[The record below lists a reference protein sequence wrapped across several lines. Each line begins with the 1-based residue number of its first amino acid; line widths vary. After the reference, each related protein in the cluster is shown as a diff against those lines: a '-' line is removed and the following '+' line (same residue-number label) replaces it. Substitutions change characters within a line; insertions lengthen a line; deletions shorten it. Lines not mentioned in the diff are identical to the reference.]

1 MNDVITIEN
10 TEMQIRE
17 YKGQR
22 VVTFKDIDAV
32 HGNKAGTA
40 KRNFTRNKKHFIEN
54 EDFIVATRNISKRD
68 NLSLLNI
75 DVPTRGITLLT
86 ESGYLLI
93 AKSFTDDLS
102 WKVQRQLVNAYFKV
116 REVQK
121 EPYYKEPLAEDFTP
135 RVPIVSD
142 WYERNKGRMYRLCRD
157 SGNSRSYLYHCIL
170 NRLSERYD
178 LNAAREIYKNEV
190 GNYPEYPI
198 DIVKYFPELEQDA
211 DKILDRIER
220 ITYRQKGKGA
230 NKSPS
235 ILKYSFQYVTI
246 AATSDESLGQPIVN
260 NFRIGNFQ
268 NLYQRYTDIVADS
281 NERGK
286 PHIFRFLVDDI
297 IHSLV

>member
-17 YKGQR
+17 YNGER

-32 HGNKAGTA
+32 HGNKSGTA

-54 EDFIVATRNISKRD
+54 EDFVIATRDLLKGD

-121 EPYYKEPLAEDFTP
+121 EPYYTEPLADDFTP

-178 LNAAREIYKNEV
+178 LDAAREIYKNEV
-190 GNYPEYPI
+190 GKYPEYPI

-211 DKILDRIER
+211 DRFLDRIER
-220 ITYRQKGKGA
+220 MTYR
-230 NKSPS
+230 
-235 ILKYSFQYVTI
+235 
-246 AATSDESLGQPIVN
+246 
-260 NFRIGNFQ
+260 
-268 NLYQRYTDIVADS
+268 
-281 NERGK
+281 
-286 PHIFRFLVDDI
+286 
-297 IHSLV
+297 

>member
-17 YKGQR
+17 YNGER
-22 VVTFKDIDAV
+22 VVTFKDIDTV
-32 HGNKAGTA
+32 HQRADGTA
-40 KRNFTRNKKHFIEN
+40 SRNFRKNKKHFIEGV
-54 EDFIVATRNISKRD
+54 DYIRRNSSEAKREY
-68 NLSLLNI
+68 NI
-75 DVPTRGITLLT
+75 IAPNGLTLVT
-86 ESGYLLI
+86 ESGYLLLV
-93 AKSFTDDLS
+93 KSFTDDLS
-102 WKVQRQLVNAYFKV
+102 WNVQRQLVNAYFKV

-190 GNYPEYPI
+190 GSYPEYPI

-220 ITYRQKGKGA
+220 ITYR
-230 NKSPS
+230 
-235 ILKYSFQYVTI
+235 
-246 AATSDESLGQPIVN
+246 
-260 NFRIGNFQ
+260 
-268 NLYQRYTDIVADS
+268 
-281 NERGK
+281 
-286 PHIFRFLVDDI
+286 
-297 IHSLV
+297 

>member
-17 YKGQR
+17 YNGER
-22 VVTFKDIDAV
+22 VVTFKDIDTV

-40 KRNFTRNKKHFIEN
+40 RRNFSRNKKHFIEG
-54 EDFIVATRNISKRD
+54 EDYFSLTKENPNGTNCPIRNIT
-68 NLSLLNI
+68 
-75 DVPTRGITLLT
+75 VPNKGIKVLT

-121 EPYYKEPLAEDFTP
+121 QPYYKEPLAEDFTP

-170 NRLSERYD
+170 NKLSERYD

-190 GNYPEYPI
+190 GHYPEYPI
-198 DIVKYFPELEQDA
+198 DVVKYFPELEQDA

-220 ITYRQKGKGA
+220 MTYR
-230 NKSPS
+230 
-235 ILKYSFQYVTI
+235 
-246 AATSDESLGQPIVN
+246 
-260 NFRIGNFQ
+260 
-268 NLYQRYTDIVADS
+268 
-281 NERGK
+281 
-286 PHIFRFLVDDI
+286 
-297 IHSLV
+297 

>member
-17 YKGQR
+17 YNGER

-32 HGNKAGTA
+32 HGNKSGTA

-54 EDFIVATRNISKRD
+54 EDFIVATRDISKRD

-116 REVQK
+116 REAHK

-170 NRLSERYD
+170 TRLSERYD
-178 LNAAREIYKNEV
+178 LDAAREIYKNEV
-190 GNYPEYPI
+190 GKYPDYPI
-198 DIVKYFPELEQDA
+198 DVVKHFPELEQDA

-220 ITYRQKGKGA
+220 MTYR
-230 NKSPS
+230 
-235 ILKYSFQYVTI
+235 
-246 AATSDESLGQPIVN
+246 
-260 NFRIGNFQ
+260 
-268 NLYQRYTDIVADS
+268 
-281 NERGK
+281 
-286 PHIFRFLVDDI
+286 
-297 IHSLV
+297 

>member
-17 YKGQR
+17 YDGER
-22 VVTFKDIDAV
+22 VVTFKDIDTV
-32 HGNKAGTA
+32 HQRADGTA
-40 KRNFTRNKKHFIEN
+40 SRNFRKNKKHFIEGV
-54 EDFIVATRNISKRD
+54 DYIRRNSSEAKREYD
-68 NLSLLNI
+68 IIAPNGL
-75 DVPTRGITLLT
+75 TLVT
-86 ESGYLLI
+86 ESGYLLLV
-93 AKSFTDDLS
+93 KSFTDDLS
-102 WKVQRQLVNAYFKV
+102 WKVQRQLVDVYFKV

-121 EPYYKEPLAEDFTP
+121 EPYYKEPLADDFTP

-190 GNYPEYPI
+190 GSYPEYPI

-220 ITYRQKGKGA
+220 ITYR
-230 NKSPS
+230 
-235 ILKYSFQYVTI
+235 
-246 AATSDESLGQPIVN
+246 
-260 NFRIGNFQ
+260 
-268 NLYQRYTDIVADS
+268 
-281 NERGK
+281 
-286 PHIFRFLVDDI
+286 
-297 IHSLV
+297 

>member
-17 YKGQR
+17 YNGER

-54 EDFIVATRNISKRD
+54 EDFIVATRDISKRD
-68 NLSLLNI
+68 KLSLLNI

-220 ITYRQKGKGA
+220 ITYR
-230 NKSPS
+230 
-235 ILKYSFQYVTI
+235 
-246 AATSDESLGQPIVN
+246 
-260 NFRIGNFQ
+260 
-268 NLYQRYTDIVADS
+268 
-281 NERGK
+281 
-286 PHIFRFLVDDI
+286 
-297 IHSLV
+297 

>member
-17 YKGQR
+17 YNGER

-142 WYERNKGRMYRLCRD
+142 WYERNKGRMYRLCKD

-190 GNYPEYPI
+190 GSYPEYPI

-220 ITYRQKGKGA
+220 ITYR
-230 NKSPS
+230 
-235 ILKYSFQYVTI
+235 
-246 AATSDESLGQPIVN
+246 
-260 NFRIGNFQ
+260 
-268 NLYQRYTDIVADS
+268 
-281 NERGK
+281 
-286 PHIFRFLVDDI
+286 
-297 IHSLV
+297 

>member
-17 YKGQR
+17 YNGER

-54 EDFIVATRNISKRD
+54 EDFIVATRDISKRD

-170 NRLSERYD
+170 TRLSERYD
-178 LNAAREIYKNEV
+178 LDAAREIYKNEV
-190 GNYPEYPI
+190 GKYPDYPI

-220 ITYRQKGKGA
+220 ITYR
-230 NKSPS
+230 
-235 ILKYSFQYVTI
+235 
-246 AATSDESLGQPIVN
+246 
-260 NFRIGNFQ
+260 
-268 NLYQRYTDIVADS
+268 
-281 NERGK
+281 
-286 PHIFRFLVDDI
+286 
-297 IHSLV
+297 

>member
-1 MNDVITIEN
+1 MNGVITIEN

-17 YKGQR
+17 FNGER
-22 VVTFKDIDAV
+22 VVTFKDIDTV
-32 HGNKAGTA
+32 HQRADGTA
-40 KRNFTRNKKHFIEN
+40 SRNFRKNKKHFIEGV
-54 EDFIVATRNISKRD
+54 DYIRRNSSEAKREYD
-68 NLSLLNI
+68 IIAPNGL
-75 DVPTRGITLLT
+75 TLVT
-86 ESGYLLI
+86 ESGYLLLV
-93 AKSFTDDLS
+93 KSFTDDLS

-142 WYERNKGRMYRLCRD
+142 WYERNKGRMYRLCKD

-190 GNYPEYPI
+190 GSYPEYPI

-220 ITYRQKGKGA
+220 ITYR
-230 NKSPS
+230 
-235 ILKYSFQYVTI
+235 
-246 AATSDESLGQPIVN
+246 
-260 NFRIGNFQ
+260 
-268 NLYQRYTDIVADS
+268 
-281 NERGK
+281 
-286 PHIFRFLVDDI
+286 
-297 IHSLV
+297 

>member
-17 YKGQR
+17 YNGER

-32 HGNKAGTA
+32 HGNKSGTA

-54 EDFIVATRNISKRD
+54 EDFIVATRDISKRD

-116 REVQK
+116 REVYK
-121 EPYYKEPLAEDFTP
+121 EPYYKEPLADDFTP

-170 NRLSERYD
+170 NKLSERYD

-220 ITYRQKGKGA
+220 LTYR
-230 NKSPS
+230 
-235 ILKYSFQYVTI
+235 
-246 AATSDESLGQPIVN
+246 
-260 NFRIGNFQ
+260 
-268 NLYQRYTDIVADS
+268 
-281 NERGK
+281 
-286 PHIFRFLVDDI
+286 
-297 IHSLV
+297 

>member
-1 MNDVITIEN
+1 MNGVITIEN

-17 YKGQR
+17 YNGER
-22 VVTFKDIDAV
+22 VVTFKDIDMV
-32 HGNKAGTA
+32 HQRADGTA
-40 KRNFTRNKKHFIEN
+40 SRNFRKNKKHFIEGV
-54 EDFIVATRNISKRD
+54 DYIRRNSSEAKREYD
-68 NLSLLNI
+68 IIAPNGL
-75 DVPTRGITLLT
+75 TLVT
-86 ESGYLLI
+86 ESGYLLLV
-93 AKSFTDDLS
+93 KSFTDDLS
-102 WKVQRQLVNAYFKV
+102 WKVQRQLVDVYFKV

-121 EPYYKEPLAEDFTP
+121 EPYYKEPLADDFTP

-220 ITYRQKGKGA
+220 LTYR
-230 NKSPS
+230 
-235 ILKYSFQYVTI
+235 
-246 AATSDESLGQPIVN
+246 
-260 NFRIGNFQ
+260 
-268 NLYQRYTDIVADS
+268 
-281 NERGK
+281 
-286 PHIFRFLVDDI
+286 
-297 IHSLV
+297 

>member
-1 MNDVITIEN
+1 MNGVITIEN

-17 YKGQR
+17 YNGER
-22 VVTFKDIDAV
+22 VVTFKDIDMV
-32 HGNKAGTA
+32 HQRADGTA
-40 KRNFTRNKKHFIEN
+40 SRNFRKNKKHFIEGV
-54 EDFIVATRNISKRD
+54 DYIRRNSSEAKREYD
-68 NLSLLNI
+68 IIAPNGL
-75 DVPTRGITLLT
+75 TLVT
-86 ESGYLLI
+86 ESGYLLLV
-93 AKSFTDDLS
+93 KSFTDDLS
-102 WKVQRQLVNAYFKV
+102 WKVQRQLVDVYFKV

-121 EPYYKEPLAEDFTP
+121 EPYYKEPLADDFTP

-220 ITYRQKGKGA
+220 MTYR
-230 NKSPS
+230 
-235 ILKYSFQYVTI
+235 
-246 AATSDESLGQPIVN
+246 
-260 NFRIGNFQ
+260 
-268 NLYQRYTDIVADS
+268 
-281 NERGK
+281 
-286 PHIFRFLVDDI
+286 
-297 IHSLV
+297 

>member
-17 YKGQR
+17 YNGER
-22 VVTFKDIDAV
+22 VVTFKDIDTV
-32 HGNKAGTA
+32 HQRADGTA
-40 KRNFTRNKKHFIEN
+40 SRNFRKNKKHFIEGV
-54 EDFIVATRNISKRD
+54 DYIRRNSSEAKKEY
-68 NLSLLNI
+68 NI
-75 DVPTRGITLLT
+75 IAPNGLILVT
-86 ESGYLLI
+86 ESGYLLLV
-93 AKSFTDDLS
+93 KSFTDDLS

-178 LNAAREIYKNEV
+178 LEAAREIYKNEV

-220 ITYRQKGKGA
+220 MTYR
-230 NKSPS
+230 
-235 ILKYSFQYVTI
+235 
-246 AATSDESLGQPIVN
+246 
-260 NFRIGNFQ
+260 
-268 NLYQRYTDIVADS
+268 
-281 NERGK
+281 
-286 PHIFRFLVDDI
+286 
-297 IHSLV
+297 

>member
-17 YKGQR
+17 YNGER

-32 HGNKAGTA
+32 HGNKSGTA

-54 EDFIVATRNISKRD
+54 EDFIVATRDISKRD
-68 NLSLLNI
+68 KLSLLNI

-93 AKSFTDDLS
+93 AKSFADDLS
-102 WKVQRQLVNAYFKV
+102 WKVQDMLVDVYFKV

-121 EPYYKEPLAEDFTP
+121 EPYYKEPLADDFTP

-190 GNYPEYPI
+190 GKYPEYPI
-198 DIVKYFPELEQDA
+198 DIVKHFPELEQDA
-211 DKILDRIER
+211 DRFLDRIER
-220 ITYRQKGKGA
+220 MTYR
-230 NKSPS
+230 
-235 ILKYSFQYVTI
+235 
-246 AATSDESLGQPIVN
+246 
-260 NFRIGNFQ
+260 
-268 NLYQRYTDIVADS
+268 
-281 NERGK
+281 
-286 PHIFRFLVDDI
+286 
-297 IHSLV
+297 

>member
-17 YKGQR
+17 YNGER

-54 EDFIVATRNISKRD
+54 EDFIVATRDISKRD

-121 EPYYKEPLAEDFTP
+121 EPYYKEPLADDFTP

-190 GNYPEYPI
+190 GSYPEYPI

-220 ITYRQKGKGA
+220 ITYR
-230 NKSPS
+230 
-235 ILKYSFQYVTI
+235 
-246 AATSDESLGQPIVN
+246 
-260 NFRIGNFQ
+260 
-268 NLYQRYTDIVADS
+268 
-281 NERGK
+281 
-286 PHIFRFLVDDI
+286 
-297 IHSLV
+297 

>member
-17 YKGQR
+17 YNGER

-54 EDFIVATRNISKRD
+54 EDFIVATRDISKRD

-121 EPYYKEPLAEDFTP
+121 QPYYKEPLAGDFTP

-170 NRLSERYD
+170 NKLSERYD

-190 GNYPEYPI
+190 GSYPEYPI

-220 ITYRQKGKGA
+220 ITYR
-230 NKSPS
+230 
-235 ILKYSFQYVTI
+235 
-246 AATSDESLGQPIVN
+246 
-260 NFRIGNFQ
+260 
-268 NLYQRYTDIVADS
+268 
-281 NERGK
+281 
-286 PHIFRFLVDDI
+286 
-297 IHSLV
+297 

>member
-1 MNDVITIEN
+1 MADIITIEN

-17 YKGQR
+17 YNGER

-32 HGNKAGTA
+32 HGNKSGTA

-54 EDFIVATRNISKRD
+54 EDFIVATRDISKRD

-220 ITYRQKGKGA
+220 ITYR
-230 NKSPS
+230 
-235 ILKYSFQYVTI
+235 
-246 AATSDESLGQPIVN
+246 
-260 NFRIGNFQ
+260 
-268 NLYQRYTDIVADS
+268 
-281 NERGK
+281 
-286 PHIFRFLVDDI
+286 
-297 IHSLV
+297 

>member
-17 YKGQR
+17 YNGER

-32 HGNKAGTA
+32 HGNKSGTA

-54 EDFIVATRNISKRD
+54 EDFVIATRDLLKGD

-121 EPYYKEPLAEDFTP
+121 EPYYKEPIAEDFTP

-178 LNAAREIYKNEV
+178 LDAAREIYKNEV
-190 GNYPEYPI
+190 GKYPDYPI

-220 ITYRQKGKGA
+220 ITYR
-230 NKSPS
+230 
-235 ILKYSFQYVTI
+235 
-246 AATSDESLGQPIVN
+246 
-260 NFRIGNFQ
+260 
-268 NLYQRYTDIVADS
+268 
-281 NERGK
+281 
-286 PHIFRFLVDDI
+286 
-297 IHSLV
+297 

>member
-17 YKGQR
+17 YNGER

-54 EDFIVATRNISKRD
+54 EDFIVATRDISKRD

-220 ITYRQKGKGA
+220 MTYR
-230 NKSPS
+230 
-235 ILKYSFQYVTI
+235 
-246 AATSDESLGQPIVN
+246 
-260 NFRIGNFQ
+260 
-268 NLYQRYTDIVADS
+268 
-281 NERGK
+281 
-286 PHIFRFLVDDI
+286 
-297 IHSLV
+297 